1 MKKTALIVA
10 ALAVAGVTYAAD
22 NVNVTAKPSYS
33 VTSDFSYT
41 SEYVFRGIKNSN
53 AAFQGSVEV
62 GQDDIRVGLWTSQ
75 PINAKRDTLV
85 QYNNEIDFYAGY
97 KVKLARDLTAD
108 FVGTYYYYPQA
119 TGGVTHHSYELGVGG
134 TYDMAGMSPGLAGIT
149 TSLYAYYDFR
159 LHQQTEQA
167 SVGYSIPLKD
177 FGTSFDFSAFV
188 GTASAGNA
196 APDAKDQPKVKES
209 YNYYGI
215 GLNVP
220 YKLAENAQVHVGVS
234 WSANDKYYR
243 HGSEGLNPQTDW
255 SPKQD
260 IAVSAGITLG
270 F

>member
-1 MKKTALIVA
+1 MKNTVLIVA
-10 ALAVAGVTYAAD
+10 ALTVAGVTYAAD

-62 GQDDIRVGLWTSQ
+62 GQDDVRVGLWTSQ
-75 PINAKRDTLV
+75 PINAKRDTQIV
-85 QYNNEIDFYAGY
+85 YNNEIDLYAGY

-119 TGGVTHHSYELGVGG
+119 TGPETHRSYELGAGL
-134 TYDMAGMSPGLAGIT
+134 TYDLAGINPGLTGIT

-159 LHQQTEQA
+159 LHQQTEQF

-177 FGTSFDFSAFV
+177 YGTSLDFSAFA
-188 GTASAGNA
+188 GIASAGDA
-196 APDAKDQPKVKES
+196 APDDNNNPKVKES

-215 GLNVP
+215 GLNIP

-234 WSANDKYYR
+234 YSANDKYYR
-243 HGSEGLNPQTDW
+243 HGADDTNPQTSW
-255 SPKQD
+255 APRQD
-260 IAVSAGITLG
+260 IAFSAGITLG

>member
-22 NVNVTAKPSYS
+22 NVNVTTKPSYS

-41 SEYVFRGIKNSN
+41 SEYVFRGVKQSN

-62 GQDDIRVGLWTSQ
+62 GQDDIRVGIWTSQ
-75 PINAKRDTLV
+75 PINAKK
-85 QYNNEIDFYAGY
+85 YINETDFYAGY

-108 FVGTYYYYPQA
+108 FVGTYYYYPESNTDLGQ
-119 TGGVTHHSYELGVGG
+119 THHSYELGVGG
-134 TYDMAGMSPGLAGIT
+134 TYDLAGVSPGLAGIT

-188 GTASAGNA
+188 GTSSASNA
-196 APDAKDQPKVKES
+196 TPDAKNTDKVKES

-234 WSANDKYYR
+234 WSANDKFHYDY
-243 HGSEGLNPQTDW
+243 H
-255 SPKQD
+255 PKQD
-260 IAVSAGITLG
+260 IAFNAGITLG